1 MENNFKKRYNVLKS
15 EGGVSILKNS
25 MKLSNIYTLEIVK
38 IYA

>member
-25 MKLSNIYTLEIVK
+25 MKIVK
-38 IYA
+38 YLHL